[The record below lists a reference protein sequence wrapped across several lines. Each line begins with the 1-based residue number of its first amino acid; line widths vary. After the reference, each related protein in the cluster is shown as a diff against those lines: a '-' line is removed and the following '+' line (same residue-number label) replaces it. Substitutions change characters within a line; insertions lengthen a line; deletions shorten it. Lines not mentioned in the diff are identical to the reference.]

1 MNDLVDFDTVHLELD
16 NRNVFGKFGH
26 VTGDTVAKPGAHSQ
40 DQIALGYAHI
50 GSKRTV
56 HAYHAKV
63 RVIKIRY
70 RAFAHECRYNRHAG
84 SCHNLTD
91 KLRRIGRNDA
101 AAGHQ
106 YRLLCFFKRGNC
118 LVDVR
123 FIPGKICFVTP
134 QMNFCRILKI
144 NFRTEHVRRNINKH
158 RTRPPGRSNQERF
171 FNDAGQILNLFYQ
184 IVMLGNR
191 GCNTGDIRFL
201 KRIPANGPGCHL
213 CTENNQRNRIHVGRR
228 DTCNHVAYTWSGRC
242 EADAGTPCGTRISV
256 CRVYSAL
263 LMSGQ
268 DVPGIFR
275 LIHFIIQRQ
284 DHAAGIAEYHIY
296 FFFF

>member
-1 MNDLVDFDTVHLELD
+1 MLRFDFHHSFPPGSKLFFQARAAFLYFFHKQRHGPAQIADYRNVRMNDLVDFDTVHLELD

-26 VTGDTVAKPGAHSQ
+26 VTGDTVAEPGAHSQ

-70 RAFAHECRYNRHAG
+70 RSFAHECRYNRHAG

-91 KLRRIGRNDA
+91 KFRRIGRNDA
-101 AAGHQ
+101 AACHQ
-106 YRLLCFFKRGNC
+106 YRLLCFFKRGNS

-201 KRIPANGPGCHL
+201 
-213 CTENNQRNRIHVGRR
+213 E
-228 DTCNHVAYTWSGRC
+228 
-242 EADAGTPCGTRISV
+242 
-256 CRVYSAL
+256 
-263 LMSGQ
+263 
-268 DVPGIFR
+268 
-275 LIHFIIQRQ
+275 
-284 DHAAGIAEYHIY
+284 
-296 FFFF
+296 